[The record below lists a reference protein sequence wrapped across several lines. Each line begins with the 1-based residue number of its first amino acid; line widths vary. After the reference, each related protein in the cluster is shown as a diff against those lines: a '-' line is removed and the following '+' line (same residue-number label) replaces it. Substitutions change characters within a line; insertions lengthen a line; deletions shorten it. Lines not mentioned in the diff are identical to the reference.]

1 MKKADIVPI
10 AGRLDL
16 KTLEAAIKAI
26 RKRVTEPASGDI
38 REGLRRAIDTLE
50 NLELENL
57 ERGQK

>member
-10 AGRLDL
+10 AVRLDL

-26 RKRVTEPASGDI
+26 RKRVAEPASGDI

-50 NLELENL
+50 NLE
-57 ERGQK
+57 RGQG